1 MRQMS
6 IRELNQ
12 NLSKAVS
19 EAEAGEVIHI
29 RRNGKT
35 VAELRPHVV
44 DRRGDPEWQAAY
56 QRLVE
61 HLDNVPVTGARV
73 GKVTEDDKYGPSKW

>member
-1 MRQMS
+1 MKQMS

-35 VAELRPHVV
+35 VAELRPHIV
-44 DRRGDPEWQAAY
+44 DRRSDPEWQAAY
-56 QRLVE
+56 KRLVE
-61 HLDNVPVTGARV
+61 HLDSRQPTGVRV
-73 GKVTEDDKYGPSKW
+73 ADLTEEDYYGPLRW